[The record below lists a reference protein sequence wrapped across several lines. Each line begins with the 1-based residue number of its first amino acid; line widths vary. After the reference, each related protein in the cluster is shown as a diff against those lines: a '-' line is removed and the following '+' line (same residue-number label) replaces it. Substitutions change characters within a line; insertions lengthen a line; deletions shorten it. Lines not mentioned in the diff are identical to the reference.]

1 MTYLKKLFPISL
13 LLMLFI
19 SGCSSSNQAA
29 ANKDEGNKDSKDV
42 RTVTIA
48 FANNEAPQNYVDEK
62 GNPAGF
68 EVEVMKQVD
77 KELPQYKFKYVATT
91 DDDLLIGV
99 QTGKYQ
105 AGTKGAFYTEE
116 RAQKYIYPKEFFGGS
131 VTGFV
136 VRAEDK
142 DRIKNLENLAK
153 TNAKLI
159 PIAPQNAQYN
169 IITDYNKKHPSDPI
183 NLENSE
189 NFTVMDWANWLM
201 EKRYDAFIAIKT
213 AFEKSVTDKDAP
225 YKNLDGKLVF
235 NQFTAIKT
243 YPLFNKKE
251 QKLADAFDSVIKKM
265 KDDGSLN
272 KLAVKY
278 LGEDTIK
285 MVEK

>member
-1 MTYLKKLFPISL
+1 MSYFKKIFPFSL
-13 LLMLFI
+13 MLILFI
-19 SGCSSSNQAA
+19 SGCSSSNKVSSSA
-29 ANKDEGNKDSKDV
+29 DEGNKGNQDV
-42 RTVTIA
+42 KTVTIA
-48 FANNEAPQNYVDEK
+48 FANNEAPQNYEDK
-62 GNPAGF
+62 NGNPAGY
-68 EVEVMKQVD
+68 EIEVMKLVD

-116 RAQKYIYPKEFFGGS
+116 RAKKYIYPKEFFGGS
-131 VTGFV
+131 VTGLV

-142 DRIKNLENLAK
+142 DRIKNLADLAK

-169 IITDYNKKHPSDPI
+169 VITDYNKEHPDDPI
-183 NLENSE
+183 KLENSE
-189 NFTVMDWANWLM
+189 NFTVLDWAAWLT
-201 EKRYDAFIAIKT
+201 EKRYDAFMAIKT
-213 AFEKSVTDKDAP
+213 AFEKSVKEQGAP

-243 YPLFNKKE
+243 YPLFNNKE
-251 QKLADAFDSVIKKM
+251 QQLADDFDSVIKKL
-265 KDDGSLN
+265 KEDGTLN
-272 KLAVKY
+272 KLAVQY

-285 MVEK
+285 LVE

>member
-1 MTYLKKLFPISL
+1 MLI
-13 LLMLFI
+13 LFI
-19 SGCSSSNQAA
+19 SGCSSSNKVSSSA
-29 ANKDEGNKDSKDV
+29 DEGNKGNQDV
-42 RTVTIA
+42 KTVTIA
-48 FANNEAPQNYVDEK
+48 FANNEAPQNYEDK
-62 GNPAGF
+62 NGNPAGY
-68 EVEVMKQVD
+68 EIEVMKLVD

-116 RAQKYIYPKEFFGGS
+116 RAKKYIYPKEFFGGS
-131 VTGFV
+131 VTGLV

-142 DRIKNLENLAK
+142 DRIKNLADLAK

-169 IITDYNKKHPSDPI
+169 VITDYNKEHPDDPI
-183 NLENSE
+183 KLENSE
-189 NFTVMDWANWLM
+189 NFTVLDWAAWLM
-201 EKRYDAFIAIKT
+201 EKRYDAFMAIKT
-213 AFEKSVTDKDAP
+213 AFEKSVKEQGAP

-243 YPLFNKKE
+243 YPLFNNKE
-251 QKLADAFDSVIKKM
+251 QQLADDFDSVIKKL
-265 KDDGSLN
+265 KEDGTLN
-272 KLAVKY
+272 KLAVQY

-285 MVEK
+285 LVE

>member
-1 MTYLKKLFPISL
+1 MSYFKKIFPFN
-13 LLMLFI
+13 LMLILFI
-19 SGCSSSNQAA
+19 SGCSSSNKVSSSA
-29 ANKDEGNKDSKDV
+29 DEGNKGNQDV
-42 RTVTIA
+42 KTVTIA
-48 FANNEAPQNYVDEK
+48 FANNEAPQNYEDK
-62 GNPAGF
+62 NGNPAGY
-68 EVEVMKQVD
+68 EIEVMKLVD

-116 RAQKYIYPKEFFGGS
+116 RAKKYIYPKEFFGGS
-131 VTGFV
+131 VTGLV

-142 DRIKNLENLAK
+142 DRIKNLADLAK

-169 IITDYNKKHPSDPI
+169 VITDYNKEHPDDPI
-183 NLENSE
+183 KLENSE
-189 NFTVMDWANWLM
+189 NFTVLDWAAWLM
-201 EKRYDAFIAIKT
+201 EKRYDAFMAIKT
-213 AFEKSVTDKDAP
+213 AFEKSVKEQGAP

-243 YPLFNKKE
+243 YPLFNNKE
-251 QKLADAFDSVIKKM
+251 QQLADDFDSVIKRLKE
-265 KDDGSLN
+265 DGTLN
-272 KLAVKY
+272 KLAVQY

-285 MVEK
+285 LVE

>member
-1 MTYLKKLFPISL
+1 MSYFKKIFPFSL
-13 LLMLFI
+13 MLILFI
-19 SGCSSSNQAA
+19 SGCSSSNKVSSSA
-29 ANKDEGNKDSKDV
+29 DEGNKGNQDV
-42 RTVTIA
+42 KTVTIA
-48 FANNEAPQNYVDEK
+48 FANNEAPQNYEDK
-62 GNPAGF
+62 NGNPAGY
-68 EVEVMKQVD
+68 EIEVMKLVD

-116 RAQKYIYPKEFFGGS
+116 RAKKYIYPKEFFGGS
-131 VTGFV
+131 VTGLV

-142 DRIKNLENLAK
+142 DRIKNLADLAK

-169 IITDYNKKHPSDPI
+169 VITDYNKEHPDDPI
-183 NLENSE
+183 KLENSE
-189 NFTVMDWANWLM
+189 NFTVLDWAAWLM
-201 EKRYDAFIAIKT
+201 EKRYDAFMAIKT
-213 AFEKSVTDKDAP
+213 AFEKSVKEQGAP

-243 YPLFNKKE
+243 YPLFNNKE
-251 QKLADAFDSVIKKM
+251 QQLADDFDSVIKKL
-265 KDDGSLN
+265 KEDGTLN
-272 KLAVKY
+272 KLAVQY

-285 MVEK
+285 LVE